1 MDNCAKNVIFVPMNM
16 SDLRTEFP
24 ELSETVYGK
33 KLVYL
38 DNAATS
44 LKPLSV
50 IREWDEIS
58 MKYTANLHR
67 AVHHIAELAT
77 EKYEAAREAVREHI
91 GAEST
96 DEIIFTSG
104 TTASINLVAFS
115 FGEAFVGK
123 GDEIIVSEAEHH
135 SNIVPW
141 QMLCERK
148 SAVLRVLP
156 VDDEGHL
163 RLDSLKEM
171 LGGRTR
177 LVCIAQVS
185 NVLGL
190 TNPVKE
196 IVDICHS
203 AGCPVLVDGAQGIV
217 HGGIDVR
224 ETDCDFY
231 AFSGHK
237 IYAAPG
243 TGVLYG
249 KKSYLD
255 RMPPYMGGG
264 EMISTVKWTGTGY
277 AALPHK
283 FEAGT
288 QNISGTPTLI
298 PALKMWEE
306 MQSSDIQ
313 KNTEE
318 VTDYMLNALTS
329 NPRIRLYGLPGGEYA
344 KIPLFSFS
352 VEHCHHEDLALILDK
367 MGVAVRSG
375 QMCAEPLM
383 DRYGETGMLR
393 ASFAPYNTVEEAKYL
408 MSSLERAVKM
418 LDRK

>member
-1 MDNCAKNVIFVPMNM
+1 MNV
-16 SDLRTEFP
+16 SDFRKEFP

-33 KLVYL
+33 RLVYL

-44 LKPLSV
+44 LRPQSV
-50 IREWDEIS
+50 IGEWNEMS
-58 MKYTANLHR
+58 ARYTANLHR
-67 AVHHIAELAT
+67 AVHHIAEVAT
-77 EKYEAAREAVREHI
+77 QKYEQARDAVREYI
-91 GAEST
+91 NAGSRE
-96 DEIIFTSG
+96 EIIFTSG

-115 FGEAFVGK
+115 FGEAFVGT

-141 QMLCERK
+141 QMMCSRK
-148 SAVLRVLP
+148 GATLKVLP
-156 VDDEGHL
+156 VDDRGHL
-163 RLDSLKEM
+163 RLDVLRE
-171 LGGRTR
+171 LLNPRTR
-177 LVCIAQVS
+177 LVCVTQVS

-190 TNPVKE
+190 TNPIKE
-196 IVDICHS
+196 VVNICHS
-203 AGCPVLVDGAQGIV
+203 IGCPVLTDGAQGIV
-217 HGGIDVR
+217 HSGVDVR
-224 ETDCDFY
+224 DIDCDFY

-249 KKSYLD
+249 KKYYLD
-255 RMPPYMGGG
+255 KMPPYMGGG
-264 EMISTVKWTGTGY
+264 EMISTVKWTGTSY
-277 AALPHK
+277 AAAPHK

-288 QNISGTPTLI
+288 QNISGTPTLVQ
-298 PALKMWEE
+298 ALAVASETRSAE
-306 MQSSDIQ
+306 LQ
-313 KNTEE
+313 KNMEE
-318 VTDYMLNALTS
+318 VVDYMLNALS
-329 NPRIRLYGLPGGEYA
+329 SDSRFHLFGQPGGGYE

-352 VEHCHHEDLALILDK
+352 VEHLHHEDLALILDK

-383 DRYGETGMLR
+383 DRFGVTGMLR

-408 MSSLERAVKM
+408 MSSLEKAIKM

>member
-1 MDNCAKNVIFVPMNM
+1 MNV
-16 SDLRTEFP
+16 SDFRKEFP

-33 KLVYL
+33 RLVYL

-44 LKPLSV
+44 LRPQSV
-50 IREWDEIS
+50 IGEWNEMS
-58 MKYTANLHR
+58 ARYTANLHR
-67 AVHHIAELAT
+67 AVHHIAEVAT
-77 EKYEAAREAVREHI
+77 QKYEQARDAVREYI
-91 GAEST
+91 NAGSRE
-96 DEIIFTSG
+96 EVIFTSG

-115 FGEAFVGK
+115 FGEAFVGP

-141 QMLCERK
+141 QMMCSRK
-148 SAVLRVLP
+148 GTTLKVLP
-156 VDDEGHL
+156 VDDRGHL
-163 RLDSLKEM
+163 RLDVLRE
-171 LGGRTR
+171 LLNPRTR
-177 LVCIAQVS
+177 LVCVTQVS

-190 TNPVKE
+190 TNPIKE
-196 IVDICHS
+196 VVNICHS
-203 AGCPVLVDGAQGIV
+203 IGCPVLTDGAQGIV
-217 HGGIDVR
+217 HSGVDVR
-224 ETDCDFY
+224 DIDCDFY

-249 KKSYLD
+249 KKYYLD
-255 RMPPYMGGG
+255 KMPPYMGGG
-264 EMISTVKWTGTGY
+264 EMISTVKWTGTSY
-277 AALPHK
+277 AATPHK

-288 QNISGTPTLI
+288 QNISGTPTLVQ
-298 PALKMWEE
+298 ALTVASETRSAE
-306 MQSSDIQ
+306 LQ
-313 KNTEE
+313 KNMEE
-318 VTDYMLNALTS
+318 VVDYMLNALS
-329 NPRIRLYGLPGGEYA
+329 SDSRFHLFGQPGGGYE

-352 VEHCHHEDLALILDK
+352 VEHLHHEDLALILDK

-383 DRYGETGMLR
+383 DRFGVTGMLR

-408 MSSLERAVKM
+408 MSSLEKAIKM

>member
-1 MDNCAKNVIFVPMNM
+1 MNV
-16 SDLRTEFP
+16 SDFRKEFP

-33 KLVYL
+33 RLVYL

-44 LKPLSV
+44 LRPQSV
-50 IREWDEIS
+50 IGEWNEMS
-58 MKYTANLHR
+58 ARYTANLHR
-67 AVHHIAELAT
+67 AVHHIAEVAT
-77 EKYEAAREAVREHI
+77 QKYEQARDAVREYI
-91 GAEST
+91 NAGSSE
-96 DEIIFTSG
+96 EIIFTSG

-115 FGEAFVGK
+115 FGEAFVGP

-141 QMLCERK
+141 QMMCSRK
-148 SAVLRVLP
+148 GATLKVLP
-156 VDDEGHL
+156 VDDRGHL
-163 RLDSLKEM
+163 RLDVLRE
-171 LGGRTR
+171 LLNPRTK
-177 LVCIAQVS
+177 LVCVTQVS

-190 TNPVKE
+190 TNPIKE
-196 IVDICHS
+196 IVNICHS
-203 AGCPVLVDGAQGIV
+203 IGCPVLADGAQGIV
-217 HGGIDVR
+217 HSGVDVR
-224 ETDCDFY
+224 DIDCDFY

-249 KKSYLD
+249 KKYYLD
-255 RMPPYMGGG
+255 KMPPYMGGG
-264 EMISTVKWTGTGY
+264 EMISTVKWTGTSY
-277 AALPHK
+277 AAAPHK

-288 QNISGTPTLI
+288 QNISGTPTLVQ
-298 PALKMWEE
+298 ALAVASETRSAE
-306 MQSSDIQ
+306 LQ
-313 KNTEE
+313 KNMEE
-318 VTDYMLNALTS
+318 VVDYMLNALS
-329 NPRIRLYGLPGGEYA
+329 SDSRFHLFGQPGGGYE

-352 VEHCHHEDLALILDK
+352 VEHLHHEDLALILDK

-383 DRYGETGMLR
+383 DRFGVTGMLR

-408 MSSLERAVKM
+408 MSSLEKAIKM

>member
-1 MDNCAKNVIFVPMNM
+1 MNV
-16 SDLRTEFP
+16 SDFRKEFP

-33 KLVYL
+33 RLVYL

-44 LKPLSV
+44 LRPQSV
-50 IREWDEIS
+50 IGEWNEMS
-58 MKYTANLHR
+58 ARYTANLHR
-67 AVHHIAELAT
+67 AVHHIAEVAT
-77 EKYEAAREAVREHI
+77 QKYEQARDAVREYI
-91 GAEST
+91 NAGSRE
-96 DEIIFTSG
+96 EIIFTSG

-115 FGEAFVGK
+115 FGEAFVGP

-141 QMLCERK
+141 QMMCSRK
-148 SAVLRVLP
+148 GATLKVLP
-156 VDDEGHL
+156 VDDQGHL
-163 RLDSLKEM
+163 RLDVLRE
-171 LGGRTR
+171 LLNPRTK
-177 LVCIAQVS
+177 LVCVTQVS

-190 TNPVKE
+190 TNPIKE
-196 IVDICHS
+196 VVNICHS
-203 AGCPVLVDGAQGIV
+203 IGCPVLTDGAQGIV
-217 HGGIDVR
+217 HSGVDVR
-224 ETDCDFY
+224 DIDCDFY

-249 KKSYLD
+249 KKYYLD
-255 RMPPYMGGG
+255 KMPPYMGGG
-264 EMISTVKWTGTGY
+264 EMISTVKWTGTSY
-277 AALPHK
+277 AAAPHK

-288 QNISGTPTLI
+288 QNISGTPTLVQ
-298 PALKMWEE
+298 ALAVASETRSAE
-306 MQSSDIQ
+306 LQ
-313 KNTEE
+313 KNMED
-318 VTDYMLNALTS
+318 VVDYMLNALS
-329 NPRIRLYGLPGGEYA
+329 SDSRFHLFGQPGGGYE

-352 VEHCHHEDLALILDK
+352 VEHLHHEDLALILDK

-383 DRYGETGMLR
+383 DRFGVSGMLR

-408 MSSLERAVKM
+408 MSSLEKAIKM

>member
-1 MDNCAKNVIFVPMNM
+1 MNV
-16 SDLRTEFP
+16 SDFRKEFP

-33 KLVYL
+33 RLVYL

-44 LKPLSV
+44 LRPQSV
-50 IREWDEIS
+50 IGEWNEMS
-58 MKYTANLHR
+58 ARYTANLHR
-67 AVHHIAELAT
+67 AVHHIAEVAT
-77 EKYEAAREAVREHI
+77 QKYEQARDAVREYI
-91 GAEST
+91 NAGSSE
-96 DEIIFTSG
+96 EIIFTSG

-115 FGEAFVGK
+115 FGEAFVGP

-141 QMLCERK
+141 QMMCSRK
-148 SAVLRVLP
+148 GATLKVLP
-156 VDDEGHL
+156 VDDQGHL
-163 RLDSLKEM
+163 RLDVLRE
-171 LGGRTR
+171 LLNPRTK
-177 LVCIAQVS
+177 LVCVTQVS

-190 TNPVKE
+190 TNPIKE
-196 IVDICHS
+196 IVNICHS
-203 AGCPVLVDGAQGIV
+203 IGCPVLADGAQGIV
-217 HGGIDVR
+217 HSGVDVR
-224 ETDCDFY
+224 DIDCDFY

-249 KKSYLD
+249 KKYYLD
-255 RMPPYMGGG
+255 KMPPYMGGG
-264 EMISTVKWTGTGY
+264 EMISTVKWTGTSY
-277 AALPHK
+277 AATPHK

-288 QNISGTPTLI
+288 QNISGTPTLVQ
-298 PALKMWEE
+298 ALTVASETRSAE
-306 MQSSDIQ
+306 LQ
-313 KNTEE
+313 KNMEE
-318 VTDYMLNALTS
+318 VVDYMLNALS
-329 NPRIRLYGLPGGEYA
+329 SDSRFHLFGQPGGGYE

-352 VEHCHHEDLALILDK
+352 VEHLHHEDLALILDK

-383 DRYGETGMLR
+383 DRFGVTGMLR

-408 MSSLERAVKM
+408 MSSLEKAIKM

>member
-1 MDNCAKNVIFVPMNM
+1 MNV
-16 SDLRTEFP
+16 SDFRKEFP

-33 KLVYL
+33 RLVYL

-44 LKPLSV
+44 LRPQSV
-50 IREWDEIS
+50 IGEWNEMS
-58 MKYTANLHR
+58 ARYTANLHR
-67 AVHHIAELAT
+67 AVHHIAEVAT
-77 EKYEAAREAVREHI
+77 QKYEQARDAVREYI
-91 GAEST
+91 NAGSRE
-96 DEIIFTSG
+96 EIIFTSG

-115 FGEAFVGK
+115 FGEAFVGP

-141 QMLCERK
+141 QMMCSRK
-148 SAVLRVLP
+148 GATLKVLP
-156 VDDEGHL
+156 VDDQGHL
-163 RLDSLKEM
+163 RLDVLRE
-171 LGGRTR
+171 LLNPRTR
-177 LVCIAQVS
+177 LVCVTQVS

-190 TNPVKE
+190 TNPIKE
-196 IVDICHS
+196 IVNICHS
-203 AGCPVLVDGAQGIV
+203 IGCPVLADGAQGIV
-217 HGGIDVR
+217 HSGVDVR
-224 ETDCDFY
+224 DIDCDFY

-249 KKSYLD
+249 KKYYLD
-255 RMPPYMGGG
+255 KMPPYMGGG
-264 EMISTVKWTGTGY
+264 EMISTVKWTGTSY
-277 AALPHK
+277 AAAPHK

-288 QNISGTPTLI
+288 QNISGTPTLVQ
-298 PALKMWEE
+298 ALAVAAETRSAE
-306 MQSSDIQ
+306 LQ
-313 KNTEE
+313 KNMEE
-318 VTDYMLNALTS
+318 VVDYMLNALS
-329 NPRIRLYGLPGGEYA
+329 SDSRFHLFGQPGGGYE

-352 VEHCHHEDLALILDK
+352 VEHLHHEDLALILDK

-383 DRYGETGMLR
+383 DRFGVTGMLR

-408 MSSLERAVKM
+408 MSSLEKAIKM

>member
-1 MDNCAKNVIFVPMNM
+1 MNV
-16 SDLRTEFP
+16 SDFRKEFP

-33 KLVYL
+33 RLVYL

-44 LKPLSV
+44 LRPQSV
-50 IREWDEIS
+50 IGEWNEMS
-58 MKYTANLHR
+58 ARYTANLHR
-67 AVHHIAELAT
+67 AVHHIAEVAT
-77 EKYEAAREAVREHI
+77 QKYEQARDAVREYI
-91 GAEST
+91 NAGSRE
-96 DEIIFTSG
+96 EIIFTSG

-115 FGEAFVGK
+115 FGEAFVGP

-141 QMLCERK
+141 QMMCSRK
-148 SAVLRVLP
+148 GAMLKVLP
-156 VDDEGHL
+156 VDDRGHL
-163 RLDSLKEM
+163 RLDVLRE
-171 LGGRTR
+171 LLNPRTK
-177 LVCIAQVS
+177 LVCVTQVS

-190 TNPVKE
+190 TNPIKE
-196 IVDICHS
+196 VVNICHS
-203 AGCPVLVDGAQGIV
+203 IGCPVLTDGAQGIV
-217 HGGIDVR
+217 HSGVDVR
-224 ETDCDFY
+224 DIDCDFY

-249 KKSYLD
+249 KKYYLD
-255 RMPPYMGGG
+255 KMPPYMGGG
-264 EMISTVKWTGTGY
+264 EMISTVKWTGTSY
-277 AALPHK
+277 AASPHK

-288 QNISGTPTLI
+288 QNISGTPTLVQ
-298 PALKMWEE
+298 ALAVASETRSAE
-306 MQSSDIQ
+306 LQ
-313 KNTEE
+313 KNMEE
-318 VTDYMLNALTS
+318 VVDYMLNALS
-329 NPRIRLYGLPGGEYA
+329 SDSRFHLFGQPGGGYE

-352 VEHCHHEDLALILDK
+352 VEHLHHEDLALILDK

-383 DRYGETGMLR
+383 DRFGVTGMLR

-408 MSSLERAVKM
+408 MSSLEKAIKM

>member
-1 MDNCAKNVIFVPMNM
+1 MNV
-16 SDLRTEFP
+16 SDFRKEFP

-33 KLVYL
+33 RLVYL

-44 LKPLSV
+44 LRPQSV
-50 IREWDEIS
+50 IGEWNEMS
-58 MKYTANLHR
+58 ARYTANLHR
-67 AVHHIAELAT
+67 AVHHIAEVAT
-77 EKYEAAREAVREHI
+77 QKYEQARDAVREYI
-91 GAEST
+91 NAGSRE
-96 DEIIFTSG
+96 EIIFTSG

-115 FGEAFVGK
+115 FGEAFVEP

-141 QMLCERK
+141 QMMCSRK
-148 SAVLRVLP
+148 GATLKVLP
-156 VDDEGHL
+156 VDDQGHL
-163 RLDSLKEM
+163 RLDVLRE
-171 LGGRTR
+171 LLNPRTR
-177 LVCIAQVS
+177 LVCVTQVS

-190 TNPVKE
+190 TNPIKE
-196 IVDICHS
+196 IVNICHS
-203 AGCPVLVDGAQGIV
+203 IGCPVLTDGAQGIV
-217 HGGIDVR
+217 HLGVDVR
-224 ETDCDFY
+224 DIDCDFY

-249 KKSYLD
+249 KKYYLD
-255 RMPPYMGGG
+255 KMPPYMGGG
-264 EMISTVKWTGTGY
+264 EMISTVKWTGTSY
-277 AALPHK
+277 AAAPHK

-288 QNISGTPTLI
+288 QNISGTPTLVQ
-298 PALKMWEE
+298 ALAVASETRSAE
-306 MQSSDIQ
+306 LQ
-313 KNTEE
+313 KNMEE
-318 VTDYMLNALTS
+318 VVDYMLNALS
-329 NPRIRLYGLPGGEYA
+329 SDSRFHLFGQPAGGYE

-352 VEHCHHEDLALILDK
+352 VEHLHHEDLALILDK

-383 DRYGETGMLR
+383 DRFGVTGMLR

-408 MSSLERAVKM
+408 MSSLEKAIKM

>member
-1 MDNCAKNVIFVPMNM
+1 MNV
-16 SDLRTEFP
+16 SDFRKEFP

-33 KLVYL
+33 RLVYL

-44 LKPLSV
+44 LRPQSV
-50 IREWDEIS
+50 IGEWNEMS
-58 MKYTANLHR
+58 ARYTANLHR
-67 AVHHIAELAT
+67 AVHHIAEVAT
-77 EKYEAAREAVREHI
+77 QKYEQARDAVREYI
-91 GAEST
+91 NAGSRE
-96 DEIIFTSG
+96 EIIFTSG

-115 FGEAFVGK
+115 FGEAFVEP

-141 QMLCERK
+141 QMMCSRK
-148 SAVLRVLP
+148 GATLKVLP
-156 VDDEGHL
+156 VDDQGHL
-163 RLDSLKEM
+163 RLDVLRE
-171 LGGRTR
+171 LLNPRTR
-177 LVCIAQVS
+177 LVCVTQVS

-190 TNPVKE
+190 TNPIKE
-196 IVDICHS
+196 IVNICHS
-203 AGCPVLVDGAQGIV
+203 IGCPVLTDGAQGIV
-217 HGGIDVR
+217 HLGVDVR
-224 ETDCDFY
+224 DIDCDFY

-249 KKSYLD
+249 KKYYLD
-255 RMPPYMGGG
+255 KMPPYMGGG
-264 EMISTVKWTGTGY
+264 EMISTVKWTGTSY
-277 AALPHK
+277 AAAPHK

-288 QNISGTPTLI
+288 QNISGTPTLVQ
-298 PALKMWEE
+298 ALAVASETRSAE
-306 MQSSDIQ
+306 LQ
-313 KNTEE
+313 KNMEE
-318 VTDYMLNALTS
+318 VVDYMLNALS
-329 NPRIRLYGLPGGEYA
+329 SDSRFHLFGQPGGGYE

-352 VEHCHHEDLALILDK
+352 VEHLHHEDLALILDK

-383 DRYGETGMLR
+383 DRFGVTGMLR

-408 MSSLERAVKM
+408 MSSLEKAIKM

>member
-1 MDNCAKNVIFVPMNM
+1 MNV
-16 SDLRTEFP
+16 SDFRKEFP

-33 KLVYL
+33 RLVYL

-44 LKPLSV
+44 LRPQSV
-50 IREWDEIS
+50 IGEWNEMS
-58 MKYTANLHR
+58 ARYTANLHR
-67 AVHHIAELAT
+67 AVHHIAEVAT
-77 EKYEAAREAVREHI
+77 QKYEQARDAVREYI
-91 GAEST
+91 NAGSRE
-96 DEIIFTSG
+96 EIIFTSG

-115 FGEAFVGK
+115 FGEAFVGP

-141 QMLCERK
+141 QMMCSRK
-148 SAVLRVLP
+148 GATLKVLP
-156 VDDEGHL
+156 VDDQGHL
-163 RLDSLKEM
+163 RLDVLRE
-171 LGGRTR
+171 LLNPRTR
-177 LVCIAQVS
+177 LVCVTQVS

-190 TNPVKE
+190 TNPIKE
-196 IVDICHS
+196 IVNICHS
-203 AGCPVLVDGAQGIV
+203 IGCPVLADGAQGIV
-217 HGGIDVR
+217 HSGVDVR
-224 ETDCDFY
+224 DIDCDFY

-249 KKSYLD
+249 KKYYLD
-255 RMPPYMGGG
+255 KMPPYMGGG
-264 EMISTVKWTGTGY
+264 EMISTVKWTGTSY
-277 AALPHK
+277 AAAPHK

-288 QNISGTPTLI
+288 QNISGTPTLVQ
-298 PALKMWEE
+298 ALAVAAETRSAE
-306 MQSSDIQ
+306 LQ
-313 KNTEE
+313 KNMEE
-318 VTDYMLNALTS
+318 VVDYMLNALS
-329 NPRIRLYGLPGGEYA
+329 SDSRFHLFGQPGDGYE

-352 VEHCHHEDLALILDK
+352 VEHLHHEDLALILDK

-383 DRYGETGMLR
+383 DRFGVTGMLR

-408 MSSLERAVKM
+408 MSSLEKAIKM

>member
-1 MDNCAKNVIFVPMNM
+1 MNV
-16 SDLRTEFP
+16 SDFRKEFP

-33 KLVYL
+33 RLVYL

-44 LKPLSV
+44 LRPQSV
-50 IREWDEIS
+50 IGGWNEMSAR
-58 MKYTANLHR
+58 YTANLHR
-67 AVHHIAELAT
+67 AVHHIAEVAT
-77 EKYEAAREAVREHI
+77 QKYEQARDAVREYI
-91 GAEST
+91 NAGSRE
-96 DEIIFTSG
+96 EIIFTSG

-115 FGEAFVGK
+115 FGEAFVGP

-141 QMLCERK
+141 QMMCSRK
-148 SAVLRVLP
+148 GATLKVLP
-156 VDDEGHL
+156 VDDQGHL
-163 RLDSLKEM
+163 RLDVLRE
-171 LGGRTR
+171 LLNPRTR
-177 LVCIAQVS
+177 LVCVTQVS

-190 TNPVKE
+190 TNPIKE
-196 IVDICHS
+196 VVNICHS
-203 AGCPVLVDGAQGIV
+203 IGCPVLTDGAQGIV
-217 HGGIDVR
+217 HSGVDVR
-224 ETDCDFY
+224 DIDCDFY

-249 KKSYLD
+249 KKYYLD
-255 RMPPYMGGG
+255 KMPPYMGGG
-264 EMISTVKWTGTGY
+264 EMISTVKWTGTSY
-277 AALPHK
+277 AASPHK

-288 QNISGTPTLI
+288 QNISGTPTLVQ
-298 PALKMWEE
+298 ALAVASETRSAE
-306 MQSSDIQ
+306 LQ
-313 KNTEE
+313 KNMEE
-318 VTDYMLNALTS
+318 VVDYMLNALS
-329 NPRIRLYGLPGGEYA
+329 SDSRFHLFGQPGGGYE

-352 VEHCHHEDLALILDK
+352 VEHLHHEDLALILDK

-383 DRYGETGMLR
+383 DRFGVTGMLR

-408 MSSLERAVKM
+408 MSSLENAIKM

>member
-1 MDNCAKNVIFVPMNM
+1 MNV
-16 SDLRTEFP
+16 SDFRKEFP

-33 KLVYL
+33 RLVYL

-44 LKPLSV
+44 LRPQSV
-50 IREWDEIS
+50 IGEWNEMS
-58 MKYTANLHR
+58 ARYTANLHR
-67 AVHHIAELAT
+67 AVHHIAEVAT
-77 EKYEAAREAVREHI
+77 QKYEQARDAVREYI
-91 GAEST
+91 NAGSRE
-96 DEIIFTSG
+96 EIIFTSG

-115 FGEAFVGK
+115 FGEAFVGP

-141 QMLCERK
+141 QMMCSRK
-148 SAVLRVLP
+148 GATLKVLP
-156 VDDEGHL
+156 VDDQGHL
-163 RLDSLKEM
+163 RLDVLRE
-171 LGGRTR
+171 LLNPRTR
-177 LVCIAQVS
+177 LVCVTQVS

-190 TNPVKE
+190 INPIKE
-196 IVDICHS
+196 VVNICHS
-203 AGCPVLVDGAQGIV
+203 IGCPVLADGAQGIV
-217 HGGIDVR
+217 HSGVDVR
-224 ETDCDFY
+224 DIDCDFY

-249 KKSYLD
+249 KKYYLD
-255 RMPPYMGGG
+255 KMPPYMGGG
-264 EMISTVKWTGTGY
+264 EMISTVKWTGTSY
-277 AALPHK
+277 AAAPHK

-288 QNISGTPTLI
+288 QNISGTPTLVQ
-298 PALKMWEE
+298 ALAVASETRSAE
-306 MQSSDIQ
+306 LQ
-313 KNTEE
+313 KNMEE
-318 VTDYMLNALTS
+318 VVDYMLNALS
-329 NPRIRLYGLPGGEYA
+329 SDSRFHLFGQPGGGYE

-352 VEHCHHEDLALILDK
+352 VEHLHHEDLALILDK

-383 DRYGETGMLR
+383 DRFGVTGMLR

-408 MSSLERAVKM
+408 MSSLEKAIKM

>member
-1 MDNCAKNVIFVPMNM
+1 MNV
-16 SDLRTEFP
+16 SDFRKEFP

-33 KLVYL
+33 RLVYL

-44 LKPLSV
+44 LRPQSV
-50 IREWDEIS
+50 IGEWNEMS
-58 MKYTANLHR
+58 ARYTANLHR
-67 AVHHIAELAT
+67 AVHHIAEVAT
-77 EKYEAAREAVREHI
+77 QKYEQARDAVREYI
-91 GAEST
+91 NAGSRE
-96 DEIIFTSG
+96 EIIFTSG

-115 FGEAFVGK
+115 FGEAFVGP

-141 QMLCERK
+141 QMMCSRK
-148 SAVLRVLP
+148 GATLKVLP
-156 VDDEGHL
+156 VDDQGHL
-163 RLDSLKEM
+163 RLDVLRE
-171 LGGRTR
+171 LLNPRTK
-177 LVCIAQVS
+177 LVCVTQVS

-190 TNPVKE
+190 TNPIKE
-196 IVDICHS
+196 VVNICHS
-203 AGCPVLVDGAQGIV
+203 IGCPVLTDGAQGIV
-217 HGGIDVR
+217 HSGVDVR
-224 ETDCDFY
+224 DIDCDFY

-249 KKSYLD
+249 KKYYLD
-255 RMPPYMGGG
+255 KMPPYMGGG
-264 EMISTVKWTGTGY
+264 EMISTVKWTGTSY
-277 AALPHK
+277 AASPYK

-288 QNISGTPTLI
+288 QNISGTPTLVQ
-298 PALKMWEE
+298 ALAVASETRSAE
-306 MQSSDIQ
+306 LQ
-313 KNTEE
+313 KNMEE
-318 VTDYMLNALTS
+318 VVDYMLNALS
-329 NPRIRLYGLPGGEYA
+329 SDSRFHLFGQPGGGYE

-352 VEHCHHEDLALILDK
+352 VEHLHHEDLALILDK

-383 DRYGETGMLR
+383 DRFGVTGMLR

-408 MSSLERAVKM
+408 MSSLEKAIKM

>member
-1 MDNCAKNVIFVPMNM
+1 MNV
-16 SDLRTEFP
+16 SDFRKEFP

-33 KLVYL
+33 RLVYL

-44 LKPLSV
+44 LRPQSV
-50 IREWDEIS
+50 IGEWNEMS
-58 MKYTANLHR
+58 ARYTANLHR
-67 AVHHIAELAT
+67 AVHHIAEVAT
-77 EKYEAAREAVREHI
+77 QKYEQARDAVREYI
-91 GAEST
+91 NAGSRE
-96 DEIIFTSG
+96 EIIFTSG

-115 FGEAFVGK
+115 FGEAFVGP

-141 QMLCERK
+141 QMMCSRK
-148 SAVLRVLP
+148 GATLKVLP
-156 VDDEGHL
+156 LDDRGHL
-163 RLDSLKEM
+163 RLDVLRG
-171 LGGRTR
+171 LLNPRTK
-177 LVCIAQVS
+177 LVCVTQVS

-190 TNPVKE
+190 TNPIKE
-196 IVDICHS
+196 VVNICHS
-203 AGCPVLVDGAQGIV
+203 IGCPVLADGAQGIV
-217 HGGIDVR
+217 HSGVDVR
-224 ETDCDFY
+224 DIDCDFY

-249 KKSYLD
+249 KKYYLD
-255 RMPPYMGGG
+255 KMPPYMGGG
-264 EMISTVKWTGTGY
+264 EMISTVKWTGTSY
-277 AALPHK
+277 AASPHK

-288 QNISGTPTLI
+288 QNISGTPTLVQ
-298 PALKMWEE
+298 ALAVASETRSAE
-306 MQSSDIQ
+306 LQ
-313 KNTEE
+313 KNMEE
-318 VTDYMLNALTS
+318 VVDYMLNALS
-329 NPRIRLYGLPGGEYA
+329 SDSRFHLFGQPGGGYE

-352 VEHCHHEDLALILDK
+352 VEHLHHEDLALILDK

-383 DRYGETGMLR
+383 DRFGVTGMLR

-408 MSSLERAVKM
+408 MSSLEKAIKM

>member
-1 MDNCAKNVIFVPMNM
+1 MNV
-16 SDLRTEFP
+16 SDFRKEFP

-33 KLVYL
+33 RLVYL

-44 LKPLSV
+44 LRPQSV
-50 IREWDEIS
+50 IGEWNEMS
-58 MKYTANLHR
+58 ARYTANLHR
-67 AVHHIAELAT
+67 AVHHIAEVAT
-77 EKYEAAREAVREHI
+77 QKYEQARDAVREYI
-91 GAEST
+91 NAGSRE
-96 DEIIFTSG
+96 EIIFTSG

-115 FGEAFVGK
+115 FGEAFVGP

-141 QMLCERK
+141 QMMCGRK
-148 SAVLRVLP
+148 GATLKVLP
-156 VDDEGHL
+156 VDDQGHL
-163 RLDSLKEM
+163 RLDVLRE
-171 LGGRTR
+171 LLNPRTR
-177 LVCIAQVS
+177 LVCVTQVS

-190 TNPVKE
+190 TNPIKE
-196 IVDICHS
+196 IVNICHS
-203 AGCPVLVDGAQGIV
+203 IGCPVLADGAQGIV
-217 HGGIDVR
+217 HSGVDVR
-224 ETDCDFY
+224 DIDCDFY

-249 KKSYLD
+249 KKYYLD
-255 RMPPYMGGG
+255 KMPPYMGGG
-264 EMISTVKWTGTGY
+264 EMISTVKWTGTSY
-277 AALPHK
+277 AAAPHK

-288 QNISGTPTLI
+288 QNISGTPTLVQ
-298 PALKMWEE
+298 ALAVASETRSAE
-306 MQSSDIQ
+306 LQ
-313 KNTEE
+313 KNMEE
-318 VTDYMLNALTS
+318 VVDYMLNALS
-329 NPRIRLYGLPGGEYA
+329 SDSRFHLFGQPGGGYE

-352 VEHCHHEDLALILDK
+352 VEHLHHEDLALILDK

-383 DRYGETGMLR
+383 DRFGVTGMLR

-408 MSSLERAVKM
+408 MSSLEKAIKM

>member
-1 MDNCAKNVIFVPMNM
+1 MNV
-16 SDLRTEFP
+16 SDFRKEFP

-33 KLVYL
+33 RLVYL

-44 LKPLSV
+44 LRPQSV
-50 IREWDEIS
+50 IGEWNEMS
-58 MKYTANLHR
+58 ARYTANLHR
-67 AVHHIAELAT
+67 AVHHIAEVAT
-77 EKYEAAREAVREHI
+77 QKYEQARDAVREYI
-91 GAEST
+91 NAGSRE
-96 DEIIFTSG
+96 EIIFTSG

-115 FGEAFVGK
+115 FGEAFVEP

-141 QMLCERK
+141 QMMCSRK
-148 SAVLRVLP
+148 GATLKVLP
-156 VDDEGHL
+156 VDDQGHL
-163 RLDSLKEM
+163 RLDVLRE
-171 LGGRTR
+171 LLNPRTR
-177 LVCIAQVS
+177 LVCVTQVS

-190 TNPVKE
+190 TNPIKE
-196 IVDICHS
+196 IVNICHS
-203 AGCPVLVDGAQGIV
+203 IGCPVLTDGAQGIV
-217 HGGIDVR
+217 HSGVDVR
-224 ETDCDFY
+224 DIDCDFY

-249 KKSYLD
+249 KKYYLD
-255 RMPPYMGGG
+255 KMPPYMGGG
-264 EMISTVKWTGTGY
+264 EMISTVKWTGTSY
-277 AALPHK
+277 AAAPHK

-288 QNISGTPTLI
+288 QNISGTPTLVR
-298 PALKMWEE
+298 ALAVASETRSAE
-306 MQSSDIQ
+306 LQ
-313 KNTEE
+313 KNMEE
-318 VTDYMLNALTS
+318 VVDYMLNALS
-329 NPRIRLYGLPGGEYA
+329 SDSRFHLFGQPGGGYE

-352 VEHCHHEDLALILDK
+352 VEHLHHEDLALILDK

-383 DRYGETGMLR
+383 DRFGVTGMLR

-408 MSSLERAVKM
+408 MSSLEKAIKM

>member
-1 MDNCAKNVIFVPMNM
+1 MNV
-16 SDLRTEFP
+16 SDFRKEFP

-33 KLVYL
+33 RLVYL

-44 LKPLSV
+44 LRPQSV
-50 IREWDEIS
+50 IGEWNEMS
-58 MKYTANLHR
+58 ARYTANLHR
-67 AVHHIAELAT
+67 AVHHIAEVAT
-77 EKYEAAREAVREHI
+77 QKYEQARDAVREYI
-91 GAEST
+91 NAGSRE
-96 DEIIFTSG
+96 EIILTSG

-115 FGEAFVGK
+115 FGEAFVGP

-141 QMLCERK
+141 QMMCSRK
-148 SAVLRVLP
+148 GATLKVLP
-156 VDDEGHL
+156 VDDRGHL
-163 RLDSLKEM
+163 RLDVLRE
-171 LGGRTR
+171 LLNPRTK
-177 LVCIAQVS
+177 LVCVTQVS

-190 TNPVKE
+190 TNPIKE
-196 IVDICHS
+196 IVNICHS
-203 AGCPVLVDGAQGIV
+203 IGCPVLADGAQGIV
-217 HGGIDVR
+217 HSGVDVR
-224 ETDCDFY
+224 DIDCDFY

-249 KKSYLD
+249 KKYYLD
-255 RMPPYMGGG
+255 KMPPYMGGG
-264 EMISTVKWTGTGY
+264 EMISTVKWTGTSY
-277 AALPHK
+277 AASPHK

-288 QNISGTPTLI
+288 QNISGTPTLVQ
-298 PALKMWEE
+298 ALAVASETRSAE
-306 MQSSDIQ
+306 LQ
-313 KNTEE
+313 KNMEE
-318 VTDYMLNALTS
+318 VVDYMLNALS
-329 NPRIRLYGLPGGEYA
+329 SDSRFHLFGQPGGGYE

-352 VEHCHHEDLALILDK
+352 VEHLHHEDLALILDK

-383 DRYGETGMLR
+383 DRFGVTGMLR

-408 MSSLERAVKM
+408 MSSLEKAIKM

>member
-1 MDNCAKNVIFVPMNM
+1 MNV
-16 SDLRTEFP
+16 SDFRKEFP

-33 KLVYL
+33 RLVYL

-44 LKPLSV
+44 LRPQSV
-50 IREWDEIS
+50 IGEWNEMS
-58 MKYTANLHR
+58 ARYTANLHR
-67 AVHHIAELAT
+67 AVHHIAEVAT
-77 EKYEAAREAVREHI
+77 QKYEQARDAVREYI
-91 GAEST
+91 NAGSRE
-96 DEIIFTSG
+96 EIIFTSG

-115 FGEAFVGK
+115 FGEAFVGP

-141 QMLCERK
+141 QMMCSRK
-148 SAVLRVLP
+148 GATLKVLP
-156 VDDEGHL
+156 VDDRGHL
-163 RLDSLKEM
+163 RLDVLRE
-171 LGGRTR
+171 LLNPRTR
-177 LVCIAQVS
+177 LVCVTQVS

-190 TNPVKE
+190 TNPIKE
-196 IVDICHS
+196 IVNICHS
-203 AGCPVLVDGAQGIV
+203 IGCPVLADGAQGIV
-217 HGGIDVR
+217 HSGVDVR
-224 ETDCDFY
+224 DIDCDFY

-249 KKSYLD
+249 KKYYLD
-255 RMPPYMGGG
+255 KMPPYMGGG
-264 EMISTVKWTGTGY
+264 EMISTVKWTGTSY
-277 AALPHK
+277 AASPHK

-288 QNISGTPTLI
+288 QNISGTPTLVQ
-298 PALKMWEE
+298 ALAVASETRSAE
-306 MQSSDIQ
+306 LQ
-313 KNTEE
+313 KNMEE
-318 VTDYMLNALTS
+318 VVDYMLNALS
-329 NPRIRLYGLPGGEYA
+329 SDSRFHLFGQPGGGYE

-352 VEHCHHEDLALILDK
+352 VEHLHHEDLALILDK

-383 DRYGETGMLR
+383 DRFGVTGMLR

-408 MSSLERAVKM
+408 MSSLEKAIKM

>member
-1 MDNCAKNVIFVPMNM
+1 MNV
-16 SDLRTEFP
+16 SDFRKEFP

-33 KLVYL
+33 RLVYL

-44 LKPLSV
+44 LRPQSV
-50 IREWDEIS
+50 IGEWNEMS
-58 MKYTANLHR
+58 ARYTANLHR
-67 AVHHIAELAT
+67 AVHHIAEVAT
-77 EKYEAAREAVREHI
+77 QKYEQARDAVREYI
-91 GAEST
+91 NAGSRE
-96 DEIIFTSG
+96 EIIFTSG

-115 FGEAFVGK
+115 FGEAFVGP

-141 QMLCERK
+141 QMMCSRK
-148 SAVLRVLP
+148 GATLKVLP
-156 VDDEGHL
+156 VDDRGHL
-163 RLDSLKEM
+163 RLDVLRE
-171 LGGRTR
+171 LLNPRTK
-177 LVCIAQVS
+177 LVCVTQVS

-190 TNPVKE
+190 TNPIKE
-196 IVDICHS
+196 VVNICHS
-203 AGCPVLVDGAQGIV
+203 IGCPVLTDGAQGIV
-217 HGGIDVR
+217 HSGVDVR
-224 ETDCDFY
+224 DIDCDFY

-249 KKSYLD
+249 KKYYLD
-255 RMPPYMGGG
+255 KMPPYMGGG
-264 EMISTVKWTGTGY
+264 EMISTVKWTGTSY
-277 AALPHK
+277 AATPHK

-288 QNISGTPTLI
+288 QNISGTPTLVQ
-298 PALKMWEE
+298 ALAVASETRSAE
-306 MQSSDIQ
+306 LQ
-313 KNTEE
+313 KNMEE
-318 VTDYMLNALTS
+318 VVDYMLNALS
-329 NPRIRLYGLPGGEYA
+329 SDSRFHLFGQPGGGYE

-352 VEHCHHEDLALILDK
+352 VEHLHHEDLALILDK

-383 DRYGETGMLR
+383 DRFGVTGMLR

-408 MSSLERAVKM
+408 MSSLEKAIKM

>member
-1 MDNCAKNVIFVPMNM
+1 MNV
-16 SDLRTEFP
+16 SDFRKEFP

-33 KLVYL
+33 RLVYL

-44 LKPLSV
+44 LRPQSV
-50 IREWDEIS
+50 IGEWNEMS
-58 MKYTANLHR
+58 ARYTANLHR
-67 AVHHIAELAT
+67 AVHHIAEVAT
-77 EKYEAAREAVREHI
+77 QKYEQARDAVREYI
-91 GAEST
+91 NAGSRE
-96 DEIIFTSG
+96 EIIFTSG

-115 FGEAFVGK
+115 FGEAFVGP

-141 QMLCERK
+141 QMMCSRK
-148 SAVLRVLP
+148 GATLKVLP
-156 VDDEGHL
+156 VDDRGHL
-163 RLDSLKEM
+163 RLDVLRE
-171 LGGRTR
+171 LLNPRTK
-177 LVCIAQVS
+177 LVCVTQVS

-190 TNPVKE
+190 TNPIKE
-196 IVDICHS
+196 VVNICHS
-203 AGCPVLVDGAQGIV
+203 IGCPVLADGAQGIV
-217 HGGIDVR
+217 HSGVDVR
-224 ETDCDFY
+224 DIDCDFY

-249 KKSYLD
+249 KKYYLD
-255 RMPPYMGGG
+255 KMPPYMGGG
-264 EMISTVKWTGTGY
+264 EMISTVKWTGTSY
-277 AALPHK
+277 AASPHK

-288 QNISGTPTLI
+288 QNISGTPTLVQ
-298 PALKMWEE
+298 ALAVASETRSAE
-306 MQSSDIQ
+306 LQ
-313 KNTEE
+313 KNMEE
-318 VTDYMLNALTS
+318 VVDYMLNALS
-329 NPRIRLYGLPGGEYA
+329 SDSRFHLFGQPGGGYE

-352 VEHCHHEDLALILDK
+352 VEHLHHEDLALILDK

-383 DRYGETGMLR
+383 DRFGVTGMLR

-408 MSSLERAVKM
+408 MFSLEKAIKM

>member
-1 MDNCAKNVIFVPMNM
+1 MNV
-16 SDLRTEFP
+16 SDFRKEFP

-33 KLVYL
+33 RLVYL

-44 LKPLSV
+44 LRPQSV
-50 IREWDEIS
+50 IGEWNEMS
-58 MKYTANLHR
+58 ARYTANLHR
-67 AVHHIAELAT
+67 AVHHIAEVAT
-77 EKYEAAREAVREHI
+77 QKYEQARDAVREYI
-91 GAEST
+91 NAGSSE
-96 DEIIFTSG
+96 EIIFTSG

-115 FGEAFVGK
+115 FGEAFVGP

-141 QMLCERK
+141 QMMCSRK
-148 SAVLRVLP
+148 GATLKVLP
-156 VDDEGHL
+156 VDDRGHL
-163 RLDSLKEM
+163 RLDVLRE
-171 LGGRTR
+171 LLNPRTK
-177 LVCIAQVS
+177 LVCVTQVS

-190 TNPVKE
+190 TNPIKE
-196 IVDICHS
+196 IVNICHS
-203 AGCPVLVDGAQGIV
+203 IGCPVLTDGAQGIV
-217 HGGIDVR
+217 HSGVDVR
-224 ETDCDFY
+224 DIDCDFY

-249 KKSYLD
+249 KKYYLD
-255 RMPPYMGGG
+255 KMPPYMGGG
-264 EMISTVKWTGTGY
+264 EMISTVKWTGTSY
-277 AALPHK
+277 AASPHK

-288 QNISGTPTLI
+288 QNISGTPTLVQ
-298 PALKMWEE
+298 ALAVASETRSAE
-306 MQSSDIQ
+306 LQ
-313 KNTEE
+313 KNMEE
-318 VTDYMLNALTS
+318 VVDYMLNALS
-329 NPRIRLYGLPGGEYA
+329 SDSRFHLFGQPGGGYE

-352 VEHCHHEDLALILDK
+352 VEHLHHEDLALILDK

-383 DRYGETGMLR
+383 DRFGVTGMLR

-408 MSSLERAVKM
+408 MSSLEKAIKM

>member
-1 MDNCAKNVIFVPMNM
+1 MNV
-16 SDLRTEFP
+16 SDFRKEFP

-33 KLVYL
+33 RLVYL

-44 LKPLSV
+44 LRPQSV
-50 IREWDEIS
+50 IGEWNEMS
-58 MKYTANLHR
+58 ARYTANLHR
-67 AVHHIAELAT
+67 AVHHIAEVAT
-77 EKYEAAREAVREHI
+77 QKYEQARDAVREYI
-91 GAEST
+91 NAGRRE
-96 DEIIFTSG
+96 EIIFTSG

-115 FGEAFVGK
+115 FGEAFVGP

-141 QMLCERK
+141 QMMCSRK
-148 SAVLRVLP
+148 GATLKVLP
-156 VDDEGHL
+156 VDDQGHL
-163 RLDSLKEM
+163 RLDVLRE
-171 LGGRTR
+171 LLNPRTK
-177 LVCIAQVS
+177 LVCVTQVS

-190 TNPVKE
+190 TNPIKE
-196 IVDICHS
+196 VVNICHS
-203 AGCPVLVDGAQGIV
+203 IGCPVLTDGAQGIV
-217 HGGIDVR
+217 HSGVDVR
-224 ETDCDFY
+224 DIDCDFY

-249 KKSYLD
+249 KKYYLD
-255 RMPPYMGGG
+255 KMPPYMGGG
-264 EMISTVKWTGTGY
+264 EMISTVKWTGTSY
-277 AALPHK
+277 AASPHK

-288 QNISGTPTLI
+288 QNISGTPTLVQ
-298 PALKMWEE
+298 ALAVASETRSAE
-306 MQSSDIQ
+306 LQ
-313 KNTEE
+313 KNMEE
-318 VTDYMLNALTS
+318 VVDYMLNALS
-329 NPRIRLYGLPGGEYA
+329 SDSRFHLFGQPGGGYE

-352 VEHCHHEDLALILDK
+352 VEHLHHEDLALILDK

-383 DRYGETGMLR
+383 DRFGVTGMLR

-408 MSSLERAVKM
+408 MSSLEKAIKM

>member
-1 MDNCAKNVIFVPMNM
+1 MNV
-16 SDLRTEFP
+16 SDFRKEFP

-33 KLVYL
+33 RLVYL

-44 LKPLSV
+44 LRPQSV
-50 IREWDEIS
+50 IGEWNEMS
-58 MKYTANLHR
+58 ARYTANLHR
-67 AVHHIAELAT
+67 AVHHIAEVAT
-77 EKYEAAREAVREHI
+77 QKYEQARDAVREYI
-91 GAEST
+91 NAGSRE
-96 DEIIFTSG
+96 EIIFTSG

-115 FGEAFVGK
+115 FGEAFVGP

-141 QMLCERK
+141 QMMCSRK
-148 SAVLRVLP
+148 GATLKVLP
-156 VDDEGHL
+156 VDDRGHL
-163 RLDSLKEM
+163 RLDVLRE
-171 LGGRTR
+171 LLNPRTK
-177 LVCIAQVS
+177 LVCVTQVS

-190 TNPVKE
+190 TNPIKE
-196 IVDICHS
+196 VVNICHS
-203 AGCPVLVDGAQGIV
+203 IGCPVLTDGAQGIV
-217 HGGIDVR
+217 HSGVDVR
-224 ETDCDFY
+224 DIDCDFY

-249 KKSYLD
+249 KKYYLD
-255 RMPPYMGGG
+255 KMPPYMGGG
-264 EMISTVKWTGTGY
+264 EMISTVKWTGTSY
-277 AALPHK
+277 AATPHK

-288 QNISGTPTLI
+288 QNISGTPTLVQ
-298 PALKMWEE
+298 ALTVASETRSAE
-306 MQSSDIQ
+306 LQ
-313 KNTEE
+313 KNMEE
-318 VTDYMLNALTS
+318 VVDYMLNALS
-329 NPRIRLYGLPGGEYA
+329 SDSRFHLFGQPGGGYE

-352 VEHCHHEDLALILDK
+352 VEHLHHEDLALILDK

-383 DRYGETGMLR
+383 DRFGVTGMLR

-408 MSSLERAVKM
+408 MSSLEKAIKM

>member
-1 MDNCAKNVIFVPMNM
+1 MNV
-16 SDLRTEFP
+16 SDFRKEFP

-33 KLVYL
+33 RLVYL

-44 LKPLSV
+44 LRPQSV
-50 IREWDEIS
+50 IGEWNEMS
-58 MKYTANLHR
+58 ARYTANLHR
-67 AVHHIAELAT
+67 AVHHIAEVAT
-77 EKYEAAREAVREHI
+77 QKYEQARDAVREYI
-91 GAEST
+91 NAGSRE
-96 DEIIFTSG
+96 EIIFTSG

-115 FGEAFVGK
+115 FGEAFVGP

-141 QMLCERK
+141 QMMCSRK
-148 SAVLRVLP
+148 GATLKVLP
-156 VDDEGHL
+156 VDDRGHL
-163 RLDSLKEM
+163 RLDVLRG
-171 LGGRTR
+171 LLNPRTK
-177 LVCIAQVS
+177 LVCVTQVS

-190 TNPVKE
+190 TNPIKE
-196 IVDICHS
+196 VVNICHS
-203 AGCPVLVDGAQGIV
+203 IGCPVLADGAQGIV
-217 HGGIDVR
+217 HSGVDVR
-224 ETDCDFY
+224 DIDCDFY

-249 KKSYLD
+249 KKYYLD
-255 RMPPYMGGG
+255 KMPPYMGGG
-264 EMISTVKWTGTGY
+264 EMISTVKWTGTSY
-277 AALPHK
+277 AASPHK

-288 QNISGTPTLI
+288 QNISGTPTLVQ
-298 PALKMWEE
+298 ALAVASETRSAE
-306 MQSSDIQ
+306 LQ
-313 KNTEE
+313 KNMEE
-318 VTDYMLNALTS
+318 VVDYMLNALS
-329 NPRIRLYGLPGGEYA
+329 SDSRFHLFGQPGGGYE

-352 VEHCHHEDLALILDK
+352 VEHLHHEDLALILDK

-383 DRYGETGMLR
+383 DRFGVTGMLR

-408 MSSLERAVKM
+408 MSSLEKAIKM

>member
-1 MDNCAKNVIFVPMNM
+1 MNV
-16 SDLRTEFP
+16 SDFRKEFP

-33 KLVYL
+33 RLVYL

-44 LKPLSV
+44 LRPQSV
-50 IREWDEIS
+50 IGEWNEMS
-58 MKYTANLHR
+58 ARYTANLHR
-67 AVHHIAELAT
+67 AVHHIAEVAT
-77 EKYEAAREAVREHI
+77 QKYEQARDAVREYI
-91 GAEST
+91 NAGSRE
-96 DEIIFTSG
+96 EIIFTSG

-115 FGEAFVGK
+115 FGEAFVGP

-141 QMLCERK
+141 QMMCSRK
-148 SAVLRVLP
+148 GATLKVLP
-156 VDDEGHL
+156 VDDRGHL
-163 RLDSLKEM
+163 RLDVLRE
-171 LGGRTR
+171 LLNPRTK
-177 LVCIAQVS
+177 LVCVTQIS

-190 TNPVKE
+190 TNPIKE
-196 IVDICHS
+196 IVNICHS
-203 AGCPVLVDGAQGIV
+203 IGCPVLTDGAQGIV
-217 HGGIDVR
+217 HSGVDVR
-224 ETDCDFY
+224 DIDCDFY

-249 KKSYLD
+249 KKYYLD
-255 RMPPYMGGG
+255 KMPPYMGGG
-264 EMISTVKWTGTGY
+264 EMISTVKWTGTSY
-277 AALPHK
+277 AASPHK

-288 QNISGTPTLI
+288 QNISGTPTLVQ
-298 PALKMWEE
+298 ALAVASETRSAE
-306 MQSSDIQ
+306 LQ
-313 KNTEE
+313 KNMEE
-318 VTDYMLNALTS
+318 VVDYMLNALS
-329 NPRIRLYGLPGGEYA
+329 SDSRFHLFGQPGGGYE

-352 VEHCHHEDLALILDK
+352 VEHLHHEDLALILDK

-383 DRYGETGMLR
+383 DRFGVTGMLR

-408 MSSLERAVKM
+408 MSSLEKAIKM

>member
-1 MDNCAKNVIFVPMNM
+1 MNV
-16 SDLRTEFP
+16 SDFRKEFP

-33 KLVYL
+33 RLVYL

-44 LKPLSV
+44 LRPQSV
-50 IREWDEIS
+50 IGEWNEMS
-58 MKYTANLHR
+58 ARYTANLHR
-67 AVHHIAELAT
+67 AVHHIAEVAT
-77 EKYEAAREAVREHI
+77 QKYEQARDAVREYI
-91 GAEST
+91 NAGSRE
-96 DEIIFTSG
+96 EIIFTSG

-115 FGEAFVGK
+115 FGEAFVGP

-141 QMLCERK
+141 QMMCSRK
-148 SAVLRVLP
+148 GATLKVLP
-156 VDDEGHL
+156 VDDQGHL
-163 RLDSLKEM
+163 RLDVLRG
-171 LGGRTR
+171 LLNPRTR
-177 LVCIAQVS
+177 LVCVTQVS

-190 TNPVKE
+190 TNPIKE
-196 IVDICHS
+196 VVNICHS
-203 AGCPVLVDGAQGIV
+203 IGCPVLTDGAQGIV
-217 HGGIDVR
+217 HSGVDVR
-224 ETDCDFY
+224 DIDCDFY

-249 KKSYLD
+249 KKYYLD
-255 RMPPYMGGG
+255 KMPPYMGGG
-264 EMISTVKWTGTGY
+264 EMISTVKWTGTSY
-277 AALPHK
+277 AAAPHK

-288 QNISGTPTLI
+288 QNISGTPTLVQ
-298 PALKMWEE
+298 ALAVASETRSAE
-306 MQSSDIQ
+306 LQ
-313 KNTEE
+313 KNMEE
-318 VTDYMLNALTS
+318 VVDYMLNALS
-329 NPRIRLYGLPGGEYA
+329 SDSRFHLFGQPGGGYE

-352 VEHCHHEDLALILDK
+352 VEHLHHEDLALILDK

-383 DRYGETGMLR
+383 DRFGVTGMLR

-408 MSSLERAVKM
+408 MSSLEKAIKM

>member
-1 MDNCAKNVIFVPMNM
+1 MNV
-16 SDLRTEFP
+16 SDFRKEFP

-33 KLVYL
+33 RLVYL

-44 LKPLSV
+44 LRPQSV
-50 IREWDEIS
+50 IGEWNEMS
-58 MKYTANLHR
+58 ARYTANLHR
-67 AVHHIAELAT
+67 AVHHIAEVAT
-77 EKYEAAREAVREHI
+77 QKYEQARDAVREYI
-91 GAEST
+91 NAGSRE
-96 DEIIFTSG
+96 EIIFTSG

-115 FGEAFVGK
+115 FGEAFVGP

-141 QMLCERK
+141 QMMCSRK
-148 SAVLRVLP
+148 GATLKVLP
-156 VDDEGHL
+156 VDDQGHL
-163 RLDSLKEM
+163 RLDVLRE
-171 LGGRTR
+171 LLNPRTK
-177 LVCIAQVS
+177 LVCVTQVS

-190 TNPVKE
+190 TNPIKE
-196 IVDICHS
+196 VVNICHS
-203 AGCPVLVDGAQGIV
+203 IGCPVLTDGAQGIV
-217 HGGIDVR
+217 HSGVDVR
-224 ETDCDFY
+224 DIDCDFY

-249 KKSYLD
+249 KKYYLD
-255 RMPPYMGGG
+255 KMPPYMGGG
-264 EMISTVKWTGTGY
+264 EMISTVKWTGTSY
-277 AALPHK
+277 AASPHK

-288 QNISGTPTLI
+288 QNISGTPTLVQ
-298 PALKMWEE
+298 ALAVASETRSAE
-306 MQSSDIQ
+306 LQ
-313 KNTEE
+313 KNMEE
-318 VTDYMLNALTS
+318 VVDYMLNALS
-329 NPRIRLYGLPGGEYA
+329 SDSRFHLFGQPGDGYE

-352 VEHCHHEDLALILDK
+352 VEHLHHEDLALILDK

-383 DRYGETGMLR
+383 DRFGVTGMLR

-408 MSSLERAVKM
+408 MSSLEKAIKM